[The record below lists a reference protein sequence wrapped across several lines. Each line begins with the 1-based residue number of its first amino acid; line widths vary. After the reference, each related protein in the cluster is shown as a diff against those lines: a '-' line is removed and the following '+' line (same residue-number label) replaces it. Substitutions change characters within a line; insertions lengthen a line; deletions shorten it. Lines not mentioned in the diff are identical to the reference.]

1 MPTRRFR
8 RIALASQLLVVGCSV
23 VFGACVLI
31 KHAQAQQQFVP
42 PAPPVV
48 PPPPPP
54 VLNPIP
60 PNTTVPQPSYKPI
73 SPTTPS
79 TAGSEVTSPVN
90 EEPQSTT
97 ARSHRTSVTKTRS
110 IYHRYRPTHPVLSY
124 YPLPFGGYGCVWQ
137 RAWDGY
143 WYRTSPCS
151 W

>member
-54 VLNPIP
+54 VLD
-60 PNTTVPQPSYKPI
+60 PSQY
-73 SPTTPS
+73 
-79 TAGSEVTSPVN
+79 
-90 EEPQSTT
+90 
-97 ARSHRTSVTKTRS
+97 HRTSTELQTHLTHNTK
-110 IYHRYRPTHPVLSY
+110 YR
-124 YPLPFGGYGCVWQ
+124 GI
-137 RAWDGY
+137 
-143 WYRTSPCS
+143 
-151 W
+151 